1 MRLFHTGR
9 GSLVGLDIGASSVKV
24 VELQRGRHGYRL
36 RAYAV
41 VPLPQGTVIE
51 NAIHDRQGVVSAIGS
66 AMEQAGVKTKR
77 AAIAISGNAVIVKM
91 ILMPKMHE
99 LDLEDQI
106 AYEAEQ
112 YVPFDLDELYLDFH
126 VLGPSRKDP
135 EQLEIVVVACKREV
149 VDDYRVL
156 LEEAGLELA
165 CVDCSVFTLKNV
177 AEVIGEVSSE
187 DIYHQGWS
195 ERDGPQTVALVN
207 IGASLIN
214 MTVLI
219 RDRLTFVR
227 DHFYGGNQLTE
238 AIQKHY
244 GLGFEQA
251 ERMKM
256 ERFSE
261 LDAGLVGGYFDELAS
276 ELMRSLEFYSAYH
289 SKFPVERIL
298 LSGGVAL
305 MPGIADALSGRT
317 GMQVDLMHPFPTIA
331 IPPHGGLDAQ
341 AIMQAGPRLVV
352 PVGLA
357 LRAFDP

>member
-1 MRLFHTGR
+1 MRLFHTGKE
-9 GSLVGLDIGASSVKV
+9 GLVGLDIGASSVKL
-24 VELQRGRHGYRL
+24 VELQRGRSGYRL
-36 RAYAV
+36 RGSAI

-51 NAIHDRQGVVSAIGS
+51 NAIHDRQGVVSAIGV
-66 AMEQAGVKTKR
+66 AMEQAGARSKR

-91 ILMPKMHE
+91 ILMPRMNE
-99 LDLEDQI
+99 LDLEEQI

-135 EQLEIVVVACKREV
+135 EQLETVVVACKRDV
-149 VDDYRVL
+149 VDDYRSL

-165 CVDCSVFTLKNV
+165 CVDCSVFTLNNV
-177 AEVIGEVSSE
+177 AGVVGEVSSE
-187 DIYHQGWS
+187 DIYHQDWS
-195 ERDGPQTVALVN
+195 NRHAPQTTALAN

-244 GLGFEQA
+244 GLSFEQA
-251 ERMKM
+251 ERMKLD
-256 ERFSE
+256 RFSE
-261 LDAGLVGGYFDELAS
+261 LDAGLVAGYFDDLAS

-289 SKFPVERIL
+289 SKFPVERLL

-305 MPGIADALSGRT
+305 MPGITDALAERT
-317 GMQVDLMHPFPTIA
+317 GMQVDVIHPFPTIA
-331 IPPHGGLDAQ
+331 IPPHIVPDAQ
-341 AIMQAGPRLVV
+341 ALMQVGPRLVV
-352 PVGLA
+352 PIGLA